1 MENVTRVKINLKSGE
16 LEISGSE
23 QFVEKQI
30 EKLDE
35 IVALMNFKETQTA
48 DEEAEEKIEEAL
60 ASADDATKNKSLDI
74 PTSIG
79 EWLHSFKDDLAD
91 MDKVLAVGYYMQKSS
106 PENDFKTSQ
115 VTKALKEHGYNLSNP
130 TMSLNYLSEKKL
142 VFQNRK
148 VGVLKFMRVSAD
160 GEKYLK
166 TLKR

>member
-16 LEISGSE
+16 IEISGDE

-35 IVALMNFKETQTA
+35 IVALMNLKDVNNT
-48 DEEAEEKIEEAL
+48 DEEAKEKIEEAL
-60 ASADDATKNKSLDI
+60 ANVDDTTKNKSLDI

-79 EWLHSFKDDLAD
+79 EWLHSFKDDFTDL
-91 MDKVLAVGYYMQKSS
+91 DKVLAVGYYLQKSS

-130 TMSLNYLSEKKL
+130 TMSLNYLSDKKL
-142 VFQNRK
+142 VFLNRK

-166 TLKR
+166 SLKR